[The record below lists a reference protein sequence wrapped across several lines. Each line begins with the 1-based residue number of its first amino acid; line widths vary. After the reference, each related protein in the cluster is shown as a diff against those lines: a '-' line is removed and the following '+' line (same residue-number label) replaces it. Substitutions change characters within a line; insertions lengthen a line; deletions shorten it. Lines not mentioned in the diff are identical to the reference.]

1 MSMKKET
8 CYRGIILKESLLTGE
23 LPLQVRSYLEDTY
36 PYRLDGQ
43 VPMTVFKLR
52 VPVAQSEEVA
62 DKIARA
68 LRPERF
74 FSQLTGE
81 ADMLVVFPA
90 AWIRVIKGRPDTA
103 EAARTYG
110 VEHGIPRHQ
119 MRFEEMFERDHPNE
133 GNA

>member
-8 CYRGIILKESLLTGE
+8 CYRGIVLKESLLTCE
-23 LPLQVRSYLEDTY
+23 LPLLVRSYLEDTY
-36 PYRLDGQ
+36 PYRLDGK

>member
-1 MSMKKET
+1 MKKET
-8 CYRGIILKESLLTGE
+8 CYRGIVLKESLLTCE
-23 LPLQVRSYLEDTY
+23 LPLLVRSYLEDTY
-36 PYRLDGQ
+36 PYRLDGK

-62 DKIARA
+62 DKISRA